1 MKMLI
6 SWPNDRSILFHA
18 RLLCKRR
25 IKRSKEA
32 SLLKIHGGK
41 NLPVNDI
48 GFFFQGTVFCRARS
62 RWQST
67 AVAAPPDH
75 STARR
80 PVPDH
85 RAAIR
90 YLKPA
95 MAPAEFY
102 RALAGRPASAW
113 SRRRQRG
120 VRIASARHYR
130 PSVARR
136 PAAARIL
143 RWLPFNIS
151 SPGLLVIF
159 RRFPCD
165 ISS

>member
-6 SWPNDRSILFHA
+6 SRPNDRSILFHA

-67 AVAAPPDH
+67 AVAAHPDH

-80 PVPDH
+80 PVPACRGARSQTTALPSVTSSPPWRRLSFIGLWRGGRRQH
-85 RAAIR
+85 GAGGVSAASE
-90 YLKPA
+90 L
-95 MAPAEFY
+95 
-102 RALAGRPASAW
+102 
-113 SRRRQRG
+113 RQRG
-120 VRIASARHYR
+120 TIGRRWRGVCRRHVSCDGF
-130 PSVARR
+130 PLTSLL
-136 PAAARIL
+136 PA
-143 RWLPFNIS
+143 F
-151 SPGLLVIF
+151 
-159 RRFPCD
+159 
-165 ISS
+165 

>member
-1 MKMLI
+1 MGERNYPLMT
-6 SWPNDRSILFHA
+6 PD
-18 RLLCKRR
+18 
-25 IKRSKEA
+25 
-32 SLLKIHGGK
+32 
-41 NLPVNDI
+41 
-48 GFFFQGTVFCRARS
+48 FFFKQPCSAAREAGGRVPRSPCHQIIARRAARF
-62 RWQST
+62 QP
-67 AVAAPPDH
+67 AAP
-75 STARR
+75 RR

-85 RAAIR
+85 RAATSS
-90 YLKPA
+90 LKPV
-95 MAPAEFY
+95 MAPAEFH
-102 RALAGRPASAW
+102 RALARRPASVW

-120 VRIASARHYR
+120 VRIASARHCR
-130 PSVARR
+130 PFVARR

>member
-1 MKMLI
+1 MGERNYPLMT
-6 SWPNDRSILFHA
+6 PD
-18 RLLCKRR
+18 
-25 IKRSKEA
+25 
-32 SLLKIHGGK
+32 
-41 NLPVNDI
+41 
-48 GFFFQGTVFCRARS
+48 FFFKQPCSAAREAGGRVPRSPRHPIIARRAARFKP
-62 RWQST
+62 
-67 AVAAPPDH
+67 AAAPGP
-75 STARR
+75 R
-80 PVPDH
+80 PP
-85 RAAIR
+85 RCR
-90 YLKPA
+90 SLKPA

-102 RALAGRPASAW
+102 RAFAGRPASAW

-120 VRIASARHYR
+120 VRIASARKCR

>member
-1 MKMLI
+1 MTA
-6 SWPNDRSILFHA
+6 LFYFMPGCFVKEK
-18 RLLCKRR
+18 L
-25 IKRSKEA
+25 KEA

-41 NLPVNDI
+41 NLHVNDTD
-48 GFFFQGTVFCRARS
+48 FFFKQPCSAAREAGGRVPRSPRHPIIARRAARF
-62 RWQST
+62 QP
-67 AVAAPPDH
+67 AAAPG
-75 STARR
+75 S
-80 PVPDH
+80 
-85 RAAIR
+85 
-90 YLKPA
+90 LKPA

-120 VRIASARHYR
+120 VRIASARHCR

-165 ISS
+165 ISSYKGISF